1 MRFNFKK
8 IAAIGTSLL
17 LTGMSMG
24 LAAATSYP
32 NEFSASNTAIVY
44 GANANP
50 TDLTEATS
58 IQTSLGTSGIVANL
72 TGAIPLDHGTTS
84 KVYLNTSLTT
94 AWTTYTKADLPTV
107 LADGT
112 FSGSPSSTYAQ
123 QITFITGTNA
133 GGDNSGNVE
142 FSRQPTS
149 SYDPSVGVSMGS
161 STSNPI
167 YNATVTFNTAVNFS
181 STNSQ
186 GQTLTLFGKP
196 YVVSS
201 DSSDSAGLILFQSA
215 QTITLTQGGTSAAGS
230 DTQTVPVNGI
240 PHTIKLLNGGSS
252 SATISVDGTSQ
263 SINSGSSRQI
273 NGVSIAVTSVQS
285 STAGGNTA
293 VVLVG
298 SNKLTFKNGQQVT
311 QGDNNKAI
319 LGTYAYL
326 SSVNASTGLTVAVY
340 GQDYHTWWIGN
351 GQSFVDP
358 VFGSFGVSNS
368 GLTSEITDTTRD
380 ALKIGTSG
388 VGTLTLS
395 FTDHN
400 SNKATFDWATNKSG
414 GFNLTTST
422 GYFIYPYEMA
432 NLTANA
438 YTLTGTGSNNQY
450 VGHLLQ
456 LQTVYNDTSTSTA
469 DYVTFYDPIS
479 GNTFT
484 TGTPSAEGT
493 APLNIDGRQY
503 TVTYLAAPG
512 TNTGSARIK
521 FPTTDSV
528 ATTGFVVYP
537 TILGNNGESVQLYA
551 PLNLTLAKFD
561 GTNDVGTLYLPNGNG
576 YNSITFT
583 NNAGNATLANWTLAA
598 GTGVTLS
605 GTTLYSGPA
614 GGFAN
619 AVNASFG
626 QMRYTIT
633 GQLTGNRTLFQMWMP
648 GKGLVNE
655 PALVIYE
662 GKDSGNLYNAVL
674 IDAKNAPAGTS
685 SDGAGIAGVYFTSTT
700 GYPTNG
706 GTSGV
711 QLYSNS
717 NLQQYVD
724 GYGTFVQKDATS
736 SAQPIA
742 TVFYSA
748 MQAYEQ
754 LYLGAVGT
762 SSTVTGAIPVRDS
775 DVASVSTKNL
785 IVVGGSCVNTVAA
798 RLLGVPAGTCG
809 AAWTSATTPFVT
821 GGLGSG
827 QFLIKSY
834 AGANT
839 NGLTSGTAL
848 LVAGTDATD
857 TINAATYLTNVK
869 PDVATGKA
877 WTGTSVSSA
886 TQVLTSA

>member
-32 NEFSASNTAIVY
+32 NGFSASNTAIVY

-58 IQTSLGTSGIVANL
+58 IQTSLGTSSVFANL
-72 TGAIPLDHGTTS
+72 TGPVPLDQGTTS
-84 KVYLNTSLTT
+84 RIYLNTSLTT
-94 AWTTYTKADLPTV
+94 ARSIYTKADLPTV
-107 LADGT
+107 LGDGT

-123 QITFITGTNA
+123 QITFIAGTNA
-133 GGDNSGNVE
+133 GGDNSGKVE
-142 FSRQPTS
+142 FSRQPTG

-161 STSNPI
+161 SASQPL
-167 YNATVTFNTAVNFS
+167 YNATITFNTAVNFS

-186 GQTLTLFGKP
+186 GQLLNLFGKP

-215 QTITLTQGGTSAAGS
+215 QTVTLTQGGTSAAGS
-230 DTQTVPVNGI
+230 DTASVPVNGI
-240 PHTIKLLNGGSS
+240 PHTIKLINGGSS
-252 SATISVDGTSQ
+252 SATIAVDGTSQ

-293 VVLVG
+293 TVLVG
-298 SNKLTFKNGQQVT
+298 SNKLIFKNGQQVT

-319 LGTYAYL
+319 LGTYVYL
-326 SSVNASTGLTVAVY
+326 NSVNATTSLTVAVY

-358 VFGSFGVSNS
+358 VFGSFGVSNG
-368 GLTSEITDTTRD
+368 GLNSEITDPARD

-388 VGTLTLS
+388 VSTLTLS
-395 FTDHN
+395 FIDHN
-400 SNKATFDWATNKSG
+400 SNKAVFDWATNKTG
-414 GFNLTTST
+414 TWNLSSST
-422 GYFIYPYEMA
+422 GYSIYPYEMA
-432 NLTANA
+432 NLSANA
-438 YTLTGTGSNNQY
+438 YTLTGTGNNNQN

-456 LQTVYNDTSTSTA
+456 LQTVYNDTSTASS
-469 DYVTFYDPIS
+469 DYVTYYDVIS
-479 GNTFT
+479 GNTYT
-484 TGTPSAEGT
+484 TGTVTTEGT
-493 APLNIDGRQY
+493 APLIIDGRQY
-503 TVTYLAAPG
+503 TVTYVAAPG
-512 TNTGSARIK
+512 TNTGSAQLK
-521 FPTTDSV
+521 FPASDS
-528 ATTGFVVYP
+528 AAGTGMVLYP
-537 TILGNNGESVQLYA
+537 TILASDGESVQLYQ
-551 PLNLTLAKFD
+551 PLQNLVLNTTST
-561 GTNDVGTLYLPNGNG
+561 TNVSSFYVPNGNG
-576 YNSITFT
+576 YTAIPVTYNSGTVV
-583 NNAGNATLANWTLAA
+583 NWTIN
-598 GTGVTLS
+598 GVGISTGNTVNSTNVT
-605 GTTLYSGPA
+605 A
-614 GGFAN
+614 
-619 AVNASFG
+619 G
-626 QMRYTIT
+626 QMKYTFGGGSAINGINVT
-633 GQLTGNRTLFQMWMP
+633 MWMP
-648 GKGLVNE
+648 GKGLVLE
-655 PALVIYE
+655 PAVLMFE
-662 GKDSGNLYNAVL
+662 GKDAANTYQATL
-674 IDAKNAPAGTS
+674 IDTKFAPVGTS
-685 SDGAGIAGVYFTSTT
+685 SDGAGVAGVYFTSTT

-717 NLQQYVD
+717 NIQQYVD

-762 SSTVTGAIPVRDS
+762 TSSTTTGAIPVRDS

-798 RLLGVPAGTCG
+798 QLLGVPAGTCG

-857 TINAATYLTNVK
+857 TINAATYLVNVK

-886 TQVLTSA
+886 TQVVSNA